1 MRWAI
6 ASAMLAT
13 AVMATPT
20 THADQGPRVRVPQN
34 NIYGLP
40 VAGPVATR
48 TPIPLLTQDQILP
61 RPGFEGDIVN
71 IVQLQ
76 GLYEFYHDGHNGP
89 GVASLFVPEGGI
101 FELPLNNGDGTL
113 SPTGGTGGG
122 GCAAFGTAQIAIFF
136 NAAGGV
142 PPLSWTAL
150 GHHVMTS
157 PVVTFS
163 QDGNFATLI
172 ANYVD
177 DRKSGTPL
185 ATTFGN
191 QGEYINDFVRT
202 NAGWK
207 FLHLRALEDQPT
219 TGTNCTLA
227 GQGPK

>member
-1 MRWAI
+1 MKWAI
-6 ASAMLAT
+6 ASAMLAA

-20 THADQGPRVRVPQN
+20 VHADQPGVRIPTT

-40 VAGPVATR
+40 VAGPVTTMTA
-48 TPIPLLTQDQILP
+48 IPLRTQDQILP
-61 RPGFEGDIVN
+61 RKGFEGDIVA
-71 IVQLQ
+71 ITQLQ

-89 GVASLFVPEGGI
+89 GVASLFVSAGGI
-101 FELPLNNGDGTL
+101 FELPLNNGNGTL

-157 PVVTFS
+157 PVVSFS
-163 QDGNFATLI
+163 EDGNFATLI

-177 DRKSGTPL
+177 DRKSGNPL
-185 ATTFGN
+185 VTTFGN

-202 NAGWK
+202 KDGWK
-207 FLHLRALEDQPT
+207 FLHLRALEDQQT
-219 TGTNCTLA
+219 TGANCTLS
-227 GQGPK
+227 GQLPK

>member
-1 MRWAI
+1 
-6 ASAMLAT
+6 MLAV
-13 AVMATPT
+13 AVVSATPT
-20 THADQGPRVRVPQN
+20 AHADQGPRVRVPDF

-40 VAGPVATR
+40 IAGPVSSPIT
-48 TPIPLLTQDQILP
+48 IPLLTPDQILP
-61 RPGFEGDIVN
+61 KQGFEGDIVN

-89 GVASLFVPEGGI
+89 GVASLFIPDGI
-101 FELPLNNGDGTL
+101 FELPLNDGAGHL
-113 SPTGGTGGG
+113 SPTGGTNGG
-122 GCAAFGTAQIAIFF
+122 GCAAFGQAQIAIFF

-142 PPLSWTAL
+142 PPLPWTAL

-157 PVVTFS
+157 PVVSFS

-177 DRKSGTPL
+177 DRKSGNPV

-202 NAGWK
+202 KDGWR
-207 FLHLRALEDQPT
+207 FIHLRALEDQPT
-219 TGTNCTLA
+219 TGANCTLA
-227 GQGPK
+227 GQLPK